1 MIGNNNIPITT
12 TSFQHFQFAM
22 DILASDGNLMDMPE
36 EAKLEEGAFN
46 TKCSCHYA
54 GGSAALRHK
63 LVARAAA
70 EQSQP
75 KVVGTSLNLI
85 IAMPRL

>member
-1 MIGNNNIPITT
+1 MPNV
-12 TSFQHFQFAM
+12 FAY
-22 DILASDGNLMDMPE
+22 
-36 EAKLEEGAFN
+36 
-46 TKCSCHYA
+46 CSCHYA
-54 GGSAALRHK
+54 GGSAVFRHK

-70 EQSQP
+70 AERSQP